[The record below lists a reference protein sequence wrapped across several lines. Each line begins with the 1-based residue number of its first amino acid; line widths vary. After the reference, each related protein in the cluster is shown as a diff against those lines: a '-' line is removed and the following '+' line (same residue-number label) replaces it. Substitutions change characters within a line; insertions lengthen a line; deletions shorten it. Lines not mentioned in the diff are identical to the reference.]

1 CAFFVGEIDKPAQG
15 LLQRGGRKVVS
26 VGISLEGVYVIDTKE
41 KHVLLGLRFSE
52 LSWDHTYPD
61 AEGDSHILWLEFDG
75 EEDGTPVNKLLKI
88 YSKQAELMS
97 GLIEF
102 CVELRSVGDAAASQM
117 ASAQEQS
124 VEGARGRRVGKVRR
138 QSSVVC
144 SRVHTLN
151 TISYV
156 DDGKE
161 IKRLK
166 PKRAASFFTKQTP
179 PSYSAVQVTDNLE
192 QS

>member
-1 CAFFVGEIDKPAQG
+1 
-15 LLQRGGRKVVS
+15 
-26 VGISLEGVYVIDTKE
+26 
-41 KHVLLGLRFSE
+41 
-52 LSWDHTYPD
+52 
-61 AEGDSHILWLEFDG
+61 
-75 EEDGTPVNKLLKI
+75 
-88 YSKQAELMS
+88 MS

-156 DDGKE
+156 DDGE
-161 IKRLK
+161 WNGIQIF
-166 PKRAASFFTKQTP
+166 PETVVGWS
-179 PSYSAVQVTDNLE
+179 
-192 QS
+192 